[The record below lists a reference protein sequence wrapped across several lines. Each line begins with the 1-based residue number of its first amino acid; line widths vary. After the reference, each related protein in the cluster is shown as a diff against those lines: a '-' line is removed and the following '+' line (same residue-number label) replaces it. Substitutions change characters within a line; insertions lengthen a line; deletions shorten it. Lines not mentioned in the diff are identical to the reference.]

1 MRWLKQIRRQLIIN
15 VMLTVSSCAVIGI
28 AWFLPGGDVA
38 MVFVFESAKHRLEND
53 RRDEAWRHLWV
64 ELSTAAQLHENGIL
78 KGVQ

>member
-1 MRWLKQIRRQLIIN
+1 
-15 VMLTVSSCAVIGI
+15 
-28 AWFLPGGDVA
+28 